1 MCVNIRS
8 NATKDVNIHYKKSML
23 HTHTHTIQFH
33 AMRRN
38 TWYNL
43 YILHNIIHFICVPIY
58 LRKSLLKRRSF
69 LCVCAMPSL
78 CGFLAFQLFHFDI
91 AISIDGDGVCIFPL
105 LHLYASKFSTIR
117 FELSFQFFFL
127 PSLWSA
133 SNGCLHCTY
142 ILLFVFAL
150 FRIEVPW
157 CN

>member
-1 MCVNIRS
+1 
-8 NATKDVNIHYKKSML
+8 
-23 HTHTHTIQFH
+23 
-33 AMRRN
+33 MRRN

-91 AISIDGDGVCIFPL
+91 AISIDGDGVCIFSL

-133 SNGCLHCTY
+133 SNGCLHCTCVHIFY
-142 ILLFVFAL
+142 CLYSPCSASKCHGVINLWWSRCGMKEIKAFTAKY
-150 FRIEVPW
+150 W
-157 CN
+157 AA

>member
-1 MCVNIRS
+1 
-8 NATKDVNIHYKKSML
+8 
-23 HTHTHTIQFH
+23 
-33 AMRRN
+33 MRRKIN

-78 CGFLAFQLFHFDI
+78 CGFLAFQLFYFDI

-117 FELSFQFFFL
+117 FELSFQLFFL

-133 SNGCLHCTY
+133 SNGCLRVHIFYCLYSPCSASKCHGVINSWWSRCGMKEIKAFTAKY
-142 ILLFVFAL
+142 WAA
-150 FRIEVPW
+150 
-157 CN
+157 